1 MRKIIF
7 LDFDG
12 VLNTEKYQAE
22 LQYKGYPK
30 QDEFGSIFD
39 PNAVARLKYVIE
51 TTCADIVVQSSWKY
65 LGLDAMQEMWTA
77 RNLPGKIVDI
87 TPSKISDEY
96 LLKTDISSFDVLKF
110 PFKGLEIDSWLIA
123 HNKQTINYVIIDDE
137 DVILDS
143 QFPYFVQ
150 TNPHD
155 GLTKTVADIAI
166 SILNK

>member
-7 LDFDG
+7 LDLDG

-22 LQYKGYPK
+22 LQYKGCPK
-30 QDEFGSIFD
+30 QDEFGAIFD
-39 PNAVARLKYVIE
+39 SNAVARLKHIIDA
-51 TTCADIVVQSSWKY
+51 TGADIVVQSSWKC

-77 RNLPGKIVDI
+77 RNLPGKIIDI
-87 TPSKISDEY
+87 TPSKVTDEY
-96 LLKTDISSFDVLKF
+96 LLKTDISSFDVSNF
-110 PFKGLEIDSWLIA
+110 PFKGLEIDSWLTA

-143 QFPYFVQ
+143 QFSCFIQ

-155 GLTKTVADIAI
+155 GLTKTVADRAI